1 MSLFSVVAQITFDV
15 EEPPSLDGIADM
27 LANWSG
33 VRRVRVR
40 PAGMPKAAVTV
51 RSTAASRFKDLYT
64 EQQFLDHETEIAE
77 AEQAATVTLTPGE
90 LNLVGVD
97 NPPGAVHDEP
107 EPAPASGPVEP
118 LPPTAKPDRTKRA

>member
-1 MSLFSVVAQITFDV
+1 MALFSVVAQITYDT
-15 EEPPSLDGIADM
+15 EEAPNLDGIADM
-27 LANWSG
+27 LANWQG

-64 EQQFLDHETEIAE
+64 EQQFLDHENEIAAGE
-77 AEQAATVTLTPGE
+77 AEAQADLTGVENPSGS
-90 LNLVGVD
+90 LVQ
-97 NPPGAVHDEP
+97 EP

-118 LPPTAKPDRTKRA
+118 LPDDAKPSRAKRA